1 MGGIVFF
8 GSQNSALKNKQ
19 DLLVKITPTE
29 SNFDELYTSGWYW
42 INPTITNINAPVSDW
57 GLLETYNTGG
67 IMQRFTTYSV
77 TQESKQYVR
86 MYANS
91 VWSLWSQL

>member
-8 GSQNSALKNKQ
+8 GSQNSALINKQ